1 MRSKLSTEV
10 GRRILHAVSTFGA
23 YLVDDAAGNGLGDV
37 NINYEVG
44 VAAEVLELY
53 GIQMLPSVRPNRTPP
68 LPGERALYSDLVAIF
83 QVRSF
88 LLVPRVSHSS
98 WQRFVLPFLW
108 KPLTRGRTQAL
119 HAVVN
124 NGPDSVGG
132 GGEPIVPPPPD
143 LCAPPQ
149 PLELRRQ

>member
-1 MRSKLSTEV
+1 MRSKLTTEV
-10 GRRILHAVSTFGA
+10 GRRILHAVGTFGA

-53 GIQMLPSVRPNRTPP
+53 GVQMLPSTRPDRTPP

-88 LLVPRVSHSS
+88 LLLPRALFCHY
-98 WQRFVLPFLW
+98 FLW
-108 KPLTRGRTQAL
+108 NIFFFGTVFAVPDRAANTGAARGCEQRTWI
-119 HAVVN
+119 
-124 NGPDSVGG
+124 GRW
-132 GGEPIVPPPPD
+132 
-143 LCAPPQ
+143 
-149 PLELRRQ
+149 RRGAHRPASA

>member
-1 MRSKLSTEV
+1 MRSKLTTEV
-10 GRRILHAVSTFGA
+10 GRRILHAVGTFGA

-53 GIQMLPSVRPNRTPP
+53 GVQMLPSTRPDRTPP

-88 LLVPRVSHSS
+88 LLLPRAPSL
-98 WQRFVLPFLW
+98 WQRFVLPISLEV
-108 KPLTRGRTQAL
+108 PDRAANTGAARGCEQRTWI
-119 HAVVN
+119 
-124 NGPDSVGG
+124 GRW
-132 GGEPIVPPPPD
+132 
-143 LCAPPQ
+143 
-149 PLELRRQ
+149 RRGAHRPASA

>member
-1 MRSKLSTEV
+1 MRSKLTTEV
-10 GRRILHAVSTFGA
+10 GRRILHAVGTFGA

-53 GIQMLPSVRPNRTPP
+53 GVQMLPSTRPDRTPP

-88 LLVPRVSHSS
+88 LLLPRALFCHY
-98 WQRFVLPFLW
+98 FLW
-108 KPLTRGRTQAL
+108 SLTGRRTQAL
-119 HAVVN
+119 HAVVS
-124 NGPDSVGG
+124 NGPESVGG

-143 LCAPPQ
+143 LCAPPGT
-149 PLELRRQ
+149 PLS

>member
-1 MRSKLSTEV
+1 MRSKLTTEV
-10 GRRILHAVSTFGA
+10 GRRILHAVGTFGA

-53 GIQMLPSVRPNRTPP
+53 GVQMLPSTRPDRTPP

-88 LLVPRVSHSS
+88 LLLPRAPSL

-108 KPLTRGRTQAL
+108 KSLTGRRPQAL
-119 HAVVN
+119 LAVVN
-124 NGPDSVGG
+124 NGPGSVGG

-143 LCAPPQ
+143 LCAPPGT
-149 PLELRRQ
+149 PLS

>member
-1 MRSKLSTEV
+1 MRSKLTTEV
-10 GRRILHAVSTFGA
+10 GRRILHAVGTFGA

-53 GIQMLPSVRPNRTPP
+53 GVQMLPSTRPDRTPP

-88 LLVPRVSHSS
+88 LLLSRASLAVPIFLEVSN
-98 WQRFVLPFLW
+98 RMEN
-108 KPLTRGRTQAL
+108 TQAL
-119 HAVVN
+119 HAVVS
-124 NGPDSVGG
+124 NGPESVGG

-143 LCAPPQ
+143 LCAPPGTR
-149 PLELRRQ
+149 LS